1 MIWGLQPG
9 PMLFT
14 EQHDFVWGLIASMY
28 MANVVAVVLVLA
40 TIPLFSAILR
50 APFSV
55 IGPLIIV
62 VCLVGA
68 YTISGKMFDVYV
80 AMGFGVAGYVFKK
93 LEYPLAPLV
102 LAMVLGDKSE
112 DAFRQA
118 MLLSDG
124 SLKIFFS
131 NGLVGTIMAIAL
143 ALLGWAL
150 LGKLLSLAPRRKPA

>member
-1 MIWGLQPG
+1 
-9 PMLFT
+9 MLFT